1 MIYSYVLLVGS
12 IFYLALYPLMYHKL
26 YQYIEPKPVKSKRL
40 WQYAK
45 LSVLTIPY
53 WLLQALP
60 EMSAMKRYLLSQ
72 KTMVWEKTERTD
84 ERAPGSKLSDEL
96 AKKVS
101 RDTDSRD
108 NWTRIWRQNQQ
119 FHVKRASK

>member
-1 MIYSYVLLVGS
+1 
-12 IFYLALYPLMYHKL
+12 MYHKL
-26 YQYIEPKPVKSKRL
+26 YQYIEPKPGKSKRL
-40 WQYAK
+40 LQYAK
-45 LSVLTIPY
+45 LGVLTIPY

-84 ERAPGSKLSDEL
+84 ERVPGSKLSDEL
-96 AKKVS
+96 AKKVFK
-101 RDTDSRD
+101 DTDSRD

-119 FHVKRASK
+119 LHIKRASK